1 MDRVL
6 VNDKLF
12 EPYIQRETIAQQVS
26 IVGKQINKDYA
37 GLNPLFLGILNGS
50 FVFASDLFRQVTVQA
65 EISFI
70 KLASYKGTT
79 STGNIITAIGLEENI
94 QGRHIVILED
104 IIDTGRTLHSFLP
117 QLHNQNPASVKI
129 ACFLS
134 KPDARQFD
142 VQPDYTCFEIPDN
155 FVVGYGLDYDGYGRN
170 LPDLYTICNN
180 Q

>member
-1 MDRVL
+1 
-6 VNDKLF
+6 
-12 EPYIQRETIAQQVS
+12 
-26 IVGKQINKDYA
+26 
-37 GLNPLFLGILNGS
+37 
-50 FVFASDLFRQVTVQA
+50 LFRHLSTPA

-94 QGRHIVILED
+94 ADRHILIVED

-117 QLHNQNPASVKI
+117 QVLQQQPASVKI

-134 KPDARQFD
+134 KPDARVCD
-142 VQPDYTCFEIPDN
+142 VQPDYTGFDIPDV
-155 FVVGYGLDYDGYGRN
+155 FVVGYGLDYDGQGRN
-170 LPDLYTICNN
+170 LQHLYRLSDN